1 MNVAKRRQISTIQAL
16 SLAAVVAILIGVY
29 QIRWQP
35 HDSNGVVDAVSSLN
49 GQWVD
54 RSAPYFEL
62 VDLEGRVHRLS
73 EYRGKVIFLNFW
85 ASFCEPCRREMPSME
100 ALVRQYEPQGMVMLA
115 VSVDPESDEQYALER
130 GAWLAKHTQ
139 ANLELLICY
148 YNEYLTEGRLGSYPS
163 LENVQEDI
171 LKGLNLR
178 LESLA
183 KQMADPRDLP
193 ADFSNR
199 AWYRQPA
206 TLSYLGLGF
215 P

>member
-115 VSVDPESDEQYALER
+115 VSVDPESDDIRKFMEEFLPGQRSAMTVLWDPESRSSASY
-130 GAWLAKHTQ
+130 GT
-139 ANLELLICY
+139 ELLPETYIV
-148 YNEYLTEGRLGSYPS
+148 GRDGRIVARFVNAYDWMRPEVKRLIEA
-163 LENVQEDI
+163 L
-171 LKGLNLR
+171 LR
-178 LESLA
+178 EQGKSTRLL
-183 KQMADPRDLP
+183 
-193 ADFSNR
+193 
-199 AWYRQPA
+199 
-206 TLSYLGLGF
+206 
-215 P
+215 